1 MKFKQRRFNRKKKRG
16 EKNKNNTQTKTKTK
30 QKQKQKKKKE
40 KRKKKKEKR
49 NKTKKQKRDLPPLT
63 HPTLLPSIM
72 FSSNY
77 VVARDIICRL
87 SALRY
92 PANTL

>member
-16 EKNKNNTQTKTKTK
+16 EKNKNKTQTKTKTK
-30 QKQKQKKKKE
+30 QKQEQKQKQKQKQKKKKQ
-40 KRKKKKEKR
+40 
-49 NKTKKQKRDLPPLT
+49 TKKQKRDLPPLT

>member
-16 EKNKNNTQTKTKTK
+16 EKNKNKTQTKTKQNQKQQQK
-30 QKQKQKKKKE
+30 QKQKQKHKK
-40 KRKKKKEKR
+40 RR